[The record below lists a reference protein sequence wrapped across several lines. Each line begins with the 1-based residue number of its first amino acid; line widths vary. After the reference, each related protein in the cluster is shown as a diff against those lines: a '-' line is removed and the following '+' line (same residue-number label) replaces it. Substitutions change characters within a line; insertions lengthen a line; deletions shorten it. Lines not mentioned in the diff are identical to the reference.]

1 MTPGEVVR
9 TPLAGAE
16 VEPDSP
22 DVPADEALSLP
33 PAAPGRTAFLRR
45 RPLTAVEAIN
55 RRDLD
60 GYLSVFHP
68 DVVIRIAR
76 LEGVASGAATS
87 TSSTEGWRRCGGSW
101 SNGSS
106 PGTRSVSSRTRSWI
120 REDSFIAVGEW
131 VGTGR
136 SGIEVRT
143 PWPAR
148 FTLRGPLMAR
158 VDFYPSAQAARAAV
172 GLAT

>member
-22 DVPADEALSLP
+22 DVRADEALSLP

-45 RPLTAVEAIN
+45 LALTAVEAIN

-76 LEGVASGAATS
+76 LEGGGLWGGDFDEFYRGLEEV
-87 TSSTEGWRRCGGSW
+87 RRLLEQW
-101 SNGSS
+101 LE
-106 PGTRSVSSRTRSWI
+106 PWAESVSSRTRSWI
-120 REDSFIAVGEW
+120 RE
-131 VGTGR
+131 GTA
-136 SGIEVRT
+136 SS
-143 PWPAR
+143 
-148 FTLRGPLMAR
+148 
-158 VDFYPSAQAARAAV
+158 PSASGSAPAGAGSRFEPPGRRGSHCAAP
-172 GLAT
+172 